1 MERRDVDVNITPDKR
16 QVMVNNETI
25 LRLALKKSLLKTFGN
40 IPSTFKVEN
49 QTLTDLF
56 AYKQIKS
63 DNNRSE
69 AIEESPSDV
78 SMVEWDVYS
87 YHFISLQYLLV
98 FVSALFRFW
107 VKKYS

>member
-49 QTLTDLF
+49 QTLTNLF
-56 AYKQIKS
+56 AHKQIKS
-63 DNNRSE
+63 ENNRSE
-69 AIEESPSDV
+69 VTEESPSDV
-78 SMVEWDVYS
+78 SMVEWDRYS
-87 YHFISLQYLLV
+87 YHFISYQY
-98 FVSALFRFW
+98 FYWFLFRH
-107 VKKYS
+107 Y

>member
-56 AYKQIKS
+56 AYKQIKTE
-63 DNNRSE
+63 NNRSE
-69 AIEESPSDV
+69 ATEESPSDV
-78 SMVEWDVYS
+78 SMVEGIRFS
-87 YHFISLQYLLV
+87 YYFIPYQYLLV
-98 FVSALFRFW
+98 LFSYIW
-107 VKKYS
+107 VLA